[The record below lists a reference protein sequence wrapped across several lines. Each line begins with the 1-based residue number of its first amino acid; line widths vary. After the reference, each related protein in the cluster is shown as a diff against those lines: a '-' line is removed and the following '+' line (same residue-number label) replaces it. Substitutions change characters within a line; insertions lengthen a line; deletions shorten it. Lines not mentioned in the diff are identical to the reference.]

1 MFATGA
7 TGSLAAFA
15 LVFIEFGLFLKPLAV
30 SGVLFIKVI
39 DIIPDKSI
47 LVEDL
52 VGDLSDSFGDG
63 KFGGEICT
71 EMR

>member
-1 MFATGA
+1 MFATCA

-15 LVFIEFGLFLKPLAV
+15 LVFIGFGLFLKPFAV

-39 DIIPDKSI
+39 DIILDESI

-52 VGDLSDSFGDG
+52 VWDLSDSFGDG
-63 KFGGEICT
+63 KFGGEIGR

>member
-7 TGSLAAFA
+7 TGSLTAFA
-15 LVFIEFGLFLKPLAV
+15 LVFIEFGLFLKPFAV
-30 SGVLFIKVI
+30 PGVLLIKVN
-39 DIIPDKSI
+39 DIILDKSI

-52 VGDLSDSFGDG
+52 VGYLSNSFGDG
-63 KFGGEICT
+63 KFGGEIGR